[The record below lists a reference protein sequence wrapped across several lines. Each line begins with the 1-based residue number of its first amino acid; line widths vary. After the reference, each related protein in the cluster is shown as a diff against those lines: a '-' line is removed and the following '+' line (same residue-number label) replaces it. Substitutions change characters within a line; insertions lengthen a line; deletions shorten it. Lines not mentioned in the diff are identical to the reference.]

1 MSPERDGGRAY
12 SLTEVQHMAGD
23 GKNFLQWQALDRCFD
38 GCQLCFAEDAGL
50 QVIMKPVIWIMT
62 QDRYNL
68 GDISQWHLQHANC
81 RSADW
86 GLQNSAER
94 HWVIAISFNEN
105 RDPNYTDMDV

>member
-50 QVIMKPVIWIMT
+50 QVIMKPVI
-62 QDRYNL
+62 
-68 GDISQWHLQHANC
+68 
-81 RSADW
+81 
-86 GLQNSAER
+86 
-94 HWVIAISFNEN
+94 
-105 RDPNYTDMDV
+105 